1 MRVTTRAVGLLSASV
16 MALGLAACGSDDDG
30 GSGDGD
36 SAITVRGCNPE
47 NPLITTNT
55 AETCGGDVLDV
66 TTAKLIDYDLETGE
80 PIMDIAESFETEDN
94 VNFTVTIKQGYMF
107 SDGTEVK
114 AKNFVDAWNYAAYQ
128 PNAQASSY
136 FFWAAAIDGYDA
148 VQCVETND
156 EGACTK
162 DPAAETMSGLE
173 VVDDYTFTIKTSQKV
188 SNLLVR
194 LGYTAFAPLP
204 DVFFEDPEAFGD
216 KPVGAGPYY
225 VDTWDKTKQIVVKR
239 NPEYSGENPG
249 GVDQIT
255 FKIYNDDSAAYK
267 DVVSGKLDVINQ
279 IPSTELPNYQ
289 GDLEGRNATRDMG
302 GIQTV
307 AFDPKG
313 ADAAAALS
321 KPQVRQAISMA
332 VDRQTIVD
340 TIFYGTR
347 EPATGWVSPVVDGYQ
362 AGACGEYCEFD
373 PEGAKALLEEA
384 GGFDGTLGLY
394 VNGDADHKPWADA
407 VCNSIRQTLDIECT
421 TEVTKDFDQLNLYK
435 EENKIGFFRAGWQ
448 MDYPSI
454 ENFLAP
460 LYGTGA
466 DSNEYSYSNP
476 DFDAKLQEAA
486 AETDTDA
493 ANALYQEAEKMLAED
508 MPVFPTWYPSVQ
520 IGWSD
525 RINEV
530 AIDPFGVPD
539 YAGITLK

>member
-1 MRVTTRAVGLLSASV
+1 MRVTTRALGAVTASV
-16 MALGLAACGSDDDG
+16 LALGLAACGEDDG
-30 GSGDGD
+30 AGGGGDD
-36 SAITVRGCNPE
+36 AITVRGCNPE
-47 NPLITTNT
+47 NPLITLNT

-66 TTAKLIDYDLETGE
+66 TTAKLIEYNLETGE
-80 PIMDIAESFETEDN
+80 PENDILESFETTDN
-94 VNFTVTIKQGYMF
+94 INFTVKIKQGYKF
-107 SDGTEVK
+107 SDDTEVK
-114 AKNFVDAWNYAAYQ
+114 AKNFVDAWNYGAYQ

-136 FFWAAAIDGYDA
+136 FFGAAAIDGYDE
-148 VQCVETND
+148 VQCAETDD

-162 DPAAETMSGLE
+162 DPVAETMSGLK

-204 DVFFEDPEAFGD
+204 DVFFEDPEAFGE

-225 VDTWDKTKQIVVKR
+225 VDSWDKTKQIVVKK
-239 NPEYSGENPG
+239 NPHYSGDFPG
-249 GVDQIT
+249 NVEQIT
-255 FKIYNDDSAAYK
+255 FKIYNDDNAAYK

-279 IPSTELPNYQ
+279 VPTTELQNYKD
-289 GDLEGRNATRDMG
+289 DLEGRNGERDMG
-302 GIQTV
+302 GIQTI

-313 ADAAAALS
+313 KDAAAALA
-321 KPQVRQAISMA
+321 KPEVRQAISMA
-332 VDRQTIVD
+332 IDRQTIVD
-340 TIFYGTR
+340 TIFQGTR
-347 EPATGWVSPVVDGYQ
+347 QPATGWVSPVVDGFE
-362 AGACGEYCEFD
+362 AGACGEFCEFD
-373 PEGAKALLEEA
+373 PEGAKALLAEA
-384 GGFDGTLGLY
+384 GGFDGKLALY

-407 VCNSIRQTLDIECT
+407 ACNSIRQNLEVECT

-435 EENKIGFFRAGWQ
+435 EENRISFFRAGWQ

-476 DFDAKLQEAA
+476 EFDAKLKEAA
-486 AETDTDA
+486 AATDPA
-493 ANALYQEAEKMLAED
+493 EANALYQEAEKMLAAD
-508 MPVFPTWYPSVQ
+508 MPVIPTWYPSVQ

-525 RINEV
+525 RVNEV
-530 AIDPFGVPD
+530 KIDPFGVPD

>member
-1 MRVTTRAVGLLSASV
+1 
-16 MALGLAACGSDDDG
+16 MALGLSACGSDD
-30 GSGDGD
+30 GSGD
-36 SAITVRGCNPE
+36 SENALTVRGCNPE
-47 NPLITTNT
+47 NPLVTINT
-55 AETCGGDVLDV
+55 AETCGGDILDV

-80 PIMDIAESFETEDN
+80 PVNDILESFETTDN
-94 VNFTVTIKQGYMF
+94 INFTVKIKQGYMF

-114 AKNFVDAWNYAAYQ
+114 SKNFVDAWNYAAYQ

-136 FFWAAAIDGYDA
+136 FFGAAAIDGYAD
-148 VQCVETND
+148 VQCVETD
-156 EGACTK
+156 DAGACTK
-162 DPAAETMSGLE
+162 DPAAETMSGLA
-173 VVDDYTFTIKTSQKV
+173 VVDDYTFTIKTSQEV

-225 VDTWDKTKQIVVKR
+225 VDSWDKTKQIVVKK
-239 NPEYSGENPG
+239 NPEYSGDFPG
-249 GVDQIT
+249 NVDQIT
-255 FKIYNDDSAAYK
+255 FKIYNDDTAAYK

-279 IPSTELPNYQ
+279 VPTTELPNYKS
-289 GDLEGRNATRDMG
+289 DLDGRNNERDMG

-307 AFDPKG
+307 AFDPQG
-313 ADAAAALS
+313 ADAAAALA
-321 KPQVRQAISMA
+321 KPEVRQAISMA
-332 VDRQTIVD
+332 IDRQTIVD
-340 TIFYGTR
+340 TIFFGTR
-347 EPATGWVSPVVDGYQ
+347 QPATGWVSPVVDGYK
-362 AGACGEYCEFD
+362 AGACGEFCEYD

-384 GGFDGTLGLY
+384 GGFDGALGLY

-407 VCNSIRQTLDIECT
+407 TCNSIRQTLEIECT

-435 EENKIGFFRAGWQ
+435 EQNKVSFFRAGWQ

-476 DFDAKLQEAA
+476 EFDAKLSEAA
-486 AETDTDA
+486 AATDPEQ
-493 ANALYQEAEKMLAED
+493 ANALYQEAELMLAAD
-508 MPVFPTWYPSVQ
+508 MPVIPTWYPSVQ

-525 RINEV
+525 RVENV
-530 AIDPFGVPD
+530 DIDPFGVPD